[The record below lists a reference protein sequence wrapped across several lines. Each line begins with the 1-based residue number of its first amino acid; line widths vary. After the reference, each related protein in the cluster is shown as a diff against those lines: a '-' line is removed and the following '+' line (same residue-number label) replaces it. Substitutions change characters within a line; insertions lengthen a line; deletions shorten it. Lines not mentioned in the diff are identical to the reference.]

1 MLWCSVDSVE
11 ERLALAEARDDPV
24 RLFDVRTDVVSDKE
38 LVNTRQDRNLIEI
51 LAAITL
57 CNTVIATDDG
67 FSSESPDEE
76 ALVSYA
82 KELDAVLDAR
92 VPDESMTVLLGMQR
106 TTFEHLA
113 TVEFDSDRKRMSVVV
128 RAPNGEI
135 VLYTKGADTKMNP
148 LLAKDEDE
156 SVVKATT
163 EQVDAFAEQGLRTLI
178 HAWRLVPQD
187 E

>member
-1 MLWCSVDSVE
+1 MFWCSVDSVE

-57 CNTVIATDDG
+57 YNTVIATDDG

-76 ALVSYA
+76 TLVSYA

-92 VPDESMTVLLGMQR
+92 VPDESMTVLLGKQR
-106 TTFEHLA
+106 TTF
-113 TVEFDSDRKRMSVVV
+113 DRV
-128 RAPNGEI
+128 RLRQEAHVYRRQG
-135 VLYTKGADTKMNP
+135 
-148 LLAKDEDE
+148 
-156 SVVKATT
+156 T
-163 EQVDAFAEQGLRTLI
+163 E
-178 HAWRLVPQD
+178 W
-187 E
+187 